1 MHGLLTKLMAWAE
14 PTQINISVDSLQS
27 LLNSIRA
34 RVDYPQAKALEL
46 PVKQPKERTMSIP
59 LEAPPRP

>member
-1 MHGLLTKLMAWAE
+1 
-14 PTQINISVDSLQS
+14 LQS

-34 RVDYPQAKALEL
+34 RVEYPQAAALEL

-59 LEAPPRP
+59 LGVAIARRRKTPGKSMLF